1 MGLRRRKEEI
11 TLFLGNGS
19 SLKGDMHFS
28 GTARIDGAFQG
39 DIRGEGTLMVG
50 PTAAI
55 EGDIRVGS
63 VVISGAVVGNVLAN
77 ERLEIR
83 APGKVTGDISAPLV
97 VIDEGV
103 VFVGHCRMADDQQE
117 SPKVTLLAT
126 KS

>member
-1 MGLRRRKEEI
+1 MGMRRRKEDI

-19 SLKGDMHFS
+19 SLKGDMHFN
-28 GTARIDGAFQG
+28 GTARID

-63 VVISGAVVGNVLAN
+63 VVISGSVVGNVVAM

-83 APGKVTGDISAPLV
+83 APGKVAGDISAPLV

-103 VFVGHCRMADDQQE
+103 IFEGHCRMADDQQDE
-117 SPKVTLLAT
+117 PKVTLLAS